1 MLGRLSLIWMIVA
14 VPWLGGCRSP
24 QYLERTESGAV
35 DFQHF
40 HVEYEFDQPI
50 RRLSR
55 GFDADP
61 QSVVDSDIEA
71 VAWNEQWTR
80 ARLEIE
86 CPHPSGNNDVARVTL
101 TLQAPGP
108 NGRGR
113 REERRFLAIPR
124 EQIDLLIFDMAQS
137 GVFDETLSSSGEA
150 QLNVRIDRGRVER
163 SWKYDGRLLDF
174 AHRTLTRGMVV
185 EKPARNLRR
194 DGSSR
199 ASRQSRP

>member
-1 MLGRLSLIWMIVA
+1 MLVA
-14 VPWLGGCRSP
+14 ALPLGGCRAP
-24 QYLERTESGAV
+24 QYLERTESGEV
-35 DFQHF
+35 DFQHL

-55 GFDADP
+55 GFDSDP
-61 QSVVDSDIEA
+61 QSVVDSEIEN
-71 VAWNEQWTR
+71 VAWKEQWTR
-80 ARLEIE
+80 ARLDIE
-86 CPHPSGNNDVARVTL
+86 CPHPSGDKEIARVTL

-113 REERRFLAIPR
+113 REEQRLLAIPR

-150 QLNVRIDRGRVER
+150 RLNVRIDRGRVER
-163 SWKYDGRLLDF
+163 SWKQDGRLLDF

-185 EKPARNLRR
+185 EKSRRNPRR
-194 DGSSR
+194 EGTSR